1 MFVGK
6 EISAVNKLF
15 RLTNYIFLYKLK
27 TKGGCVMIFG
37 RKDIILKDGTEA
49 YLKSP
54 EAENA
59 EEMANYVIKTRG
71 ESDFLNRYPE
81 ELTTTVEGE
90 RRWIEEGRASDYK
103 LVITCFVNGKIAGS
117 AEVRFLQGLKM
128 RHRAGVGI
136 AILKEY
142 WGRGIGSTIFTELIS
157 VAKERGVEIMEL
169 EYFEGN
175 VRGEA
180 LYKKF
185 GFKTV
190 SFKPNAIKLKDG
202 TYLKEFYMQKYL

>member
-1 MFVGK
+1 
-6 EISAVNKLF
+6 
-15 RLTNYIFLYKLK
+15 
-27 TKGGCVMIFG
+27 MIFK
-37 RKDIILKDGTEA
+37 RKDIILKDGTGA

-59 EEMANYVIKTRG
+59 EEMANYVIRTRG
-71 ESDFLNRYPE
+71 ETDFLSRYPE

-90 RRWIEEGRASDYK
+90 RKWIEDSLKSPYR
-103 LVITCFVNGKIAGS
+103 LVVACFVNGKIAGD
-117 AEVRFLQGLKM
+117 AELRLFDGIKF

-142 WGRGIGSTIFTELIS
+142 WGKGIGSAFFTELIS
-157 VAKERGVEIMEL
+157 AAKARGIEIMEL

-185 GFKTV
+185 GFETV
-190 SFKPNAIKLKDG
+190 SYKPNAIKLKDG
-202 TYLKEFYMQKYL
+202 RYLKEFYMQKYL